1 MRAHQ
6 VVDQPA
12 HLGPVRQSLPQ
23 RQQQYAERAER
34 PNAFDG
40 SQSTNGPI
48 VSQQQIR
55 LESDGQRHRR
65 IVGTA
70 HARGIFVR
78 AVDTFYACRREE
90 PMQCNGLGVV
100 ERTRQHFFTNLLRDD
115 DIVSQDT
122 VNQGKPLY
130 LSKKYQWRGIDD
142 DGHSGCRSAAK
153 SSGP

>member
-1 MRAHQ
+1 MRAHE

-12 HLGPVRQSLPQ
+12 HLGPVHQSPPQ
-23 RQQQYAERAER
+23 RQQQYAERAQR
-34 PNAFDG
+34 SNAFDR

-48 VSQQQIR
+48 VGQQQVR
-55 LESDGQRHRR
+55 FESDGQRHRR

-70 HARGIFVR
+70 HARGKITG

-90 PMQCNGLGVV
+90 PFQFNGLGVV

-115 DIVSQDT
+115 DVVSQDT
-122 VNQGKPLY
+122 ANQGKPLY
-130 LSKKYQWRGIDD
+130 LPKKYQWRCIGD

>member
-1 MRAHQ
+1 MRAHE

-12 HLGPVRQSLPQ
+12 HLGPVRQSPPQ

-34 PNAFDG
+34 PNAFDR

-48 VSQQQIR
+48 VGQQQVR

-70 HARGIFVR
+70 HTRGKIVR
-78 AVDTFYACRREE
+78 AVDTFYACRCEE
-90 PMQCNGLGVV
+90 PFQCNGLGVV
-100 ERTRQHFFTNLLRDD
+100 DRTRQRFFTNLLRDD
-115 DIVSQDT
+115 DVVAQDT
-122 VNQGKPLY
+122 VNQDKPLY
-130 LSKKYQWRGIDD
+130 LSKKYQWRGIGD
-142 DGHSGCRSAAK
+142 DGHTGCRSAAK

>member
-1 MRAHQ
+1 MRAHE

-12 HLGPVRQSLPQ
+12 HLGPVHQSPPQ
-23 RQQQYAERAER
+23 RQQQYAERAQR
-34 PNAFDG
+34 SYAFDG

-55 LESDGQRHRR
+55 LESNGQRHRR

-70 HARGIFVR
+70 HARAKVVR

-90 PMQCNGLGVV
+90 PMQFNGLGVV
-100 ERTRQHFFTNLLRDD
+100 ERTRQHSFTNLMRDD

-122 VNQGKPLY
+122 VNQGKSLY
-130 LSKKYQWRGIDD
+130 LSEKYQWRGIGD
-142 DGHSGCRSAAK
+142 DGHRGCRSAAR